1 MKHINLLPAARGVL
15 FEKTTPL
22 DPPQKLLFILLIA
35 FIFLLLFL
43 FQSRLPA
50 ESQEEHRQQKQEE
63 QLVRDVTLVDK
74 PEWIKEKIKNDDNR
88 LPLPD
93 PLTIGID
100 MVKEAFFKLTAA
112 ESKST
117 IAAGTLTQG
126 MNLIDLPTDELF
138 KQSGSHTYVL
148 EVKAGE
154 IEQEKIFILE
164 IRVESD
170 TSGSFSEMDG
180 GQVNVRTR
188 IYEVSMFVGQNHIGS
203 IQKTNSFLYGL
214 LKKALEKR
222 VDMPY
227 DPAPPPNSRPP
238 ALGISPLTLVSML
251 SKALKKHKDR
261 KEREKIRQVYVK
273 QISGGF
279 YRKDKDGKE
288 KPLDMTIKITSPS
301 ARSKKN

>member
-1 MKHINLLPAARGVL
+1 
-15 FEKTTPL
+15 
-22 DPPQKLLFILLIA
+22 
-35 FIFLLLFL
+35 
-43 FQSRLPA
+43 
-50 ESQEEHRQQKQEE
+50 
-63 QLVRDVTLVDK
+63 VDK
-74 PEWIKEKIKNDDNR
+74 PEWIKEKNKNDNNR
-88 LPLPD
+88 LPLPN

-100 MVKEAFFKLTAA
+100 MVKEAFFKLMAA

-126 MNLIDLPTDELF
+126 MNLIDIPTDELF
-138 KQSGSHTYVL
+138 QQSGSYTYVL

-170 TSGSFSEMDG
+170 TSGSISEMEG
-180 GQVNVRTR
+180 GQVNVRTH

-203 IQKTNSFLYGL
+203 IQKTNNFLYGL

-227 DPAPPPNSRPP
+227 DPAQPPNSRSP
-238 ALGISPLTLVSML
+238 ALGINPLTLVSML
-251 SKALKKHKDR
+251 SKALKKHSDR

-273 QISGGF
+273 QISGEF
-279 YRKDKDGKE
+279 YTKDKDGKE
-288 KPLDMTIKITSPS
+288 KPLDLTITINSPGH
-301 ARSKKN
+301 